1 MSVPAGTSFA
11 AVGRFAQIAA
21 LALLFCVAA
30 QWLSAGQTGLLIWPA
45 PAIAFAFGWR
55 HGRRWV
61 VPAALGAAIWG
72 LSATTEPAFAALCA
86 LATVPGALVALT
98 VLSRL
103 AEWRPVEHRRQ
114 AVARFL
120 LSALLLTA
128 VIDAVV
134 LTAGAQWVGMGLANP
149 LASVAGQGPGLALEL
164 ISAWLIEAAGLLIVT
179 PAVLALVDDGA
190 DPDQTHFGARL
201 FDLPVVA
208 LGLLV
213 AGLAYLLAGGPT
225 PSPFATQWSFLLLF
239 SVFPLLAWS
248 ATHLGERSH
257 ALTSLLVG
265 LPLIASQA
273 WVHLGPAGLPGPA
286 SPMLAEGVVAV
297 TPLSPGMAF
306 ALAHAQALGGT
317 AIVVA
322 AALCSLLLQAVCADF
337 RLATNRVAQQ
347 SRRDMTTGLLN
358 DRGLLAEI
366 SDHLVAPDRGSLGLV
381 NLHLTNFDAVGELCG
396 AVEAIQLEQA
406 CSDLLQRQPFLRFA
420 ARVAP
425 GRYVLVTSADTV
437 AQVRAIARELY
448 SQLNG
453 QLFQT
458 EHGSLRLQCCA
469 GGLLLDR
476 LTVITSE
483 DCLSALAD
491 AANIAASVR
500 DPRIFV
506 EPLSQMM
513 IDARRTQQGK
523 IEHIREA
530 IRDNRIELH
539 AQLVNDPDAPPGT
552 RSFELLTRLLDRD
565 GTLIQPPEF
574 LGLAAQ
580 AQMSIPLDRSV
591 VRSAF
596 EWLAAHP
603 PALRGT
609 WKCSIN
615 LSGATMSDGSIADY
629 IREQRALYGI
639 PAERIVFEITESE
652 AIRNPAAASRLVDDL
667 KQQGFGIALD
677 DFGTGLA
684 TFEYLKRFPLDYL
697 KIDGSFIRNLMSNP
711 IDEEIV
717 ISTIRVAARLQLRTI
732 AEHVH
737 NGEICERLRSLGI
750 DRQQGDYFGKPV
762 PLADLF
768 DLPLPDFEQLALA
781 SGLSPTPLSPPTP
794 PSPASSPSTVET
806 PAS

>member
-1 MSVPAGTSFA
+1 MTAAPGSTFA
-11 AVGRFAQIAA
+11 LVARFAQIAA
-21 LALLFCVAA
+21 LVLLSCVAA
-30 QWLSAGQTGLLIWPA
+30 QWLSAGQAWLLIWPA
-45 PAIAFAFGWR
+45 PAVAFAFGWR
-55 HGRRWV
+55 HGRRWII
-61 VPAALGAAIWG
+61 PAAQGAGIWG
-72 LSATTEPAFAALCA
+72 LGATSDPRFAALCA
-86 LATVPGALVALT
+86 LGTLPGAFVALT

-103 AEWRPVEHRRQ
+103 AEWRPVEQRRQ
-114 AVARFL
+114 AVTRFL

-128 VIDAVV
+128 VIDAFV
-134 LTAGAQWVGMGLANP
+134 LTLGARLLGTSLADP
-149 LASVAGQGPGLALEL
+149 LSALPGPALGIEV
-164 ISAWLIEAAGLLIVT
+164 ISAWLIEAAGLLVIT
-179 PAVLALVDDGA
+179 PAILAFVDDGS
-190 DPDQTHFGARL
+190 DPDATHFGARL
-201 FDLPVVA
+201 FDLPVVV

-213 AGLAYLLAGGPT
+213 SVLAWVIASGPT
-225 PSPFATQWSFLLLF
+225 PTALSLQWSFLVLF
-239 SVFPLLAWS
+239 GAFPLLAWS
-248 ATHLGERSH
+248 AARLGERSH
-257 ALTSLLVG
+257 ALTALLVC
-265 LPLIASQA
+265 LPLIASQGWLHLTA
-273 WVHLGPAGLPGPA
+273 DGAAVTPAAFGLLGPAAAGLRDAALPLPA
-286 SPMLAEGVVAV
+286 LAQ
-297 TPLSPGMAF
+297 SPGF
-306 ALAHAQALGGT
+306 VLAHAQALGAT
-317 AIVVA
+317 AIAVA
-322 AALCSLLLQAVCADF
+322 AALSGLLLQAVCADF
-337 RLATNRVAQQ
+337 RLATSRVAQQ

-366 SDHLVAPDRGSLGLV
+366 SDHLVDPARGSLGLV
-381 NLHLTNFDAVGELCG
+381 SLHLTNFDAVGELCG
-396 AVEAIQLEQA
+396 AVESIQLEQA
-406 CSDLLQRQPFLRFA
+406 CSDLLQRQPCLRFA

-425 GRYVLVTSADTV
+425 GRYVLVTSAETV
-437 AQVRAIARELY
+437 AQVRAIARDLY

-458 EHGSLRLQCCA
+458 DHGSLRLQCCA

-476 LTVITSE
+476 HTVITSE

-491 AANIAASVR
+491 ATSIAASVR

-513 IDARRTQQGK
+513 IDARRTQQSK

-552 RSFELLTRLLDRD
+552 RSFELLTRLLDLD
-565 GTLIQPPEF
+565 GSLIQPPEF

-580 AQMSIPLDRSV
+580 SQMSIPLDRAV
-591 VRSAF
+591 VRRAF

-603 PALRGT
+603 QALRST

-615 LSGATMSDGSIADY
+615 LSGATMSDGSIADH
-629 IREQRALYGI
+629 IREQRARHDI

-717 ISTIRVAARLQLRTI
+717 ISTIRVAARLHLRTI

-737 NGEICERLRSLGI
+737 NSEICERLRALGI
-750 DRQQGDYFGKPV
+750 DHQQGDFFGKPV
-762 PLADLF
+762 PLAQIF
-768 DLPLPDFEQLALA
+768 DPLT
-781 SGLSPTPLSPPTP
+781 SGADSAGA
-794 PSPASSPSTVET
+794 ASSASPNNAPSTSTVET
-806 PAS
+806 PQA

>member
-1 MSVPAGTSFA
+1 MTAAPSASFA
-11 AVGRFAQIAA
+11 TVRRFVQIAA
-21 LALLFCVAA
+21 LALLACVTAHWASGGGAA
-30 QWLSAGQTGLLIWPA
+30 LLVWPA
-45 PAIAFAFGWR
+45 SAVAFAFGWR
-55 HGRRWV
+55 YGRLWTL
-61 VPAALGAAIWG
+61 PAALGAGFWG
-72 LSATTEPAFAALCA
+72 LSVTGSTGFALICA
-86 LATVPGALVALT
+86 LSAIPGAILALT
-98 VLSRL
+98 ALTRL

-114 AVARFL
+114 AISRFL
-120 LSALLLTA
+120 LAALLLAAAADAAVFAVGSHWLGTA
-128 VIDAVV
+128 
-134 LTAGAQWVGMGLANP
+134 LAAP
-149 LASVAGQGPGLALEL
+149 GPADPGLAQAGLVQAGAGL
-164 ISAWLIEAAGLLIVT
+164 LPVFIGAWLIDAAGLLIVT
-179 PAVLALVDDGA
+179 PAVLAFVDDA
-190 DPDQTHFGARL
+190 SDPDASYFGARL
-201 FDLPVVA
+201 FDLPAVA
-208 LGLLV
+208 LGLLI
-213 AGLAYLLAGGPT
+213 AASAFLIGRAGGPT
-225 PSPFATQWSFLLLF
+225 SLAGNWAPLLLF
-239 SVFPLLAWS
+239 FAFPLLAWS
-248 ATHLGERSH
+248 AARLGERSH
-257 ALTSLLVG
+257 ALTALLIALPLLASQTWQTPGPPVGVG
-265 LPLIASQA
+265 LGNLLGGALAMAPPIA
-273 WVHLGPAGLPGPA
+273 PGP
-286 SPMLAEGVVAV
+286 
-297 TPLSPGMAF
+297 PLT
-306 ALAHAQALGGT
+306 QALWVT
-317 AIVVA
+317 ALLVA
-322 AALCSLLLQAVCADF
+322 AALSALLLQAVCADW

-366 SDHLVAPDRGSLGLV
+366 SDHLVAADRGSLGLV
-381 NLHLTNFDAVGELCG
+381 SLHLSNFEAVGELCG

-406 CSDLLQRQPFLRFA
+406 CSELLRRQPCLRFA

-425 GRYVLVTSADTV
+425 GRYVIVVSAETV

-458 EHGSLRLQCCA
+458 DHGSLRLQCCA

-476 LTVITSE
+476 HTVITSE

-552 RSFELLTRLLDRD
+552 RSFELLTRLRDRD
-565 GTLIQPPEF
+565 GSLIQPPEF

-580 AQMSIPLDRSV
+580 AQLSIPLDRAV
-591 VRSAF
+591 VRRAF
-596 EWLAAHP
+596 EWLSEHP
-603 PALRGT
+603 KALSET

-615 LSGATMSDGSIADY
+615 LSGATMSDGSIAEH
-629 IREQRALYGI
+629 IREQRAHFGI
-639 PAERIVFEITESE
+639 PASQIVFEITESE

-737 NGEICERLRSLGI
+737 SSEICERLRALGI
-750 DRQQGDYFGKPV
+750 DRQQGDFFGKPV
-762 PLADLF
+762 PLAEIFLQ
-768 DLPLPDFEQLALA
+768 PMPAFETLGPPGTWA
-781 SGLSPTPLSPPTP
+781 SK
-794 PSPASSPSTVET
+794 PSTADT

>member
-1 MSVPAGTSFA
+1 MNAGAGSTFA
-11 AVGRFAQIAA
+11 AVARFAQIAA
-21 LALLFCVAA
+21 LSLLGCVAA
-30 QWLSAGQTGLLIWPA
+30 QWLSAGQAWLLIWPA
-45 PAIAFAFGWR
+45 PAVAFAFGWR
-55 HGRRWV
+55 HGRRWSL
-61 VPAALGAAIWG
+61 PAALGAGLWG
-72 LSATTEPAFAALCA
+72 LSATAEPAFALLCA
-86 LATVPGALVALT
+86 LGSLPGVFVALS

-103 AEWRPVEHRRQ
+103 AGWRPVEHRRQ

-128 VIDAVV
+128 VIDALFISLGARLLGVGPAG
-134 LTAGAQWVGMGLANP
+134 LSSALPGPAAGMTLAGAWLV
-149 LASVAGQGPGLALEL
+149 E
-164 ISAWLIEAAGLLIVT
+164 AWLVEAAALLVVT
-179 PAVLALVDDGA
+179 PAILAFVDAGS
-190 DPDQTHFGARL
+190 DPDATHFGARL
-201 FDLPVVA
+201 FDVPVVA

-213 AGLAYLLAGGPT
+213 AGLAWLAGSGPAS
-225 PSPFATQWSFLLLF
+225 SPLALQWSYLLLF
-239 SVFPLLAWS
+239 AAFPLLAWS
-248 ATHLGERSH
+248 ATRLGERSH
-257 ALTSLLVG
+257 ALTALLVC

-273 WVHLGPAGLPGPA
+273 WVHLTGIPAGASAGSSAGSSAGAAAGAPA
-286 SPMLAEGVVAV
+286 SAAAGVLAD
-297 TPLSPGMAF
+297 
-306 ALAHAQALGGT
+306 ALAHANALGAT
-317 AIVVA
+317 ALVVA
-322 AALCSLLLQAVCADF
+322 AALCALLLQAACADF
-337 RLATNRVAQQ
+337 RLTTSRVAQQ

-366 SDHLVAPDRGSLGLV
+366 SDHLVDPGRGSLGLV
-381 NLHLTNFDAVGELCG
+381 SLHLTNFDSVGELCG
-396 AVEAIQLEQA
+396 AVESIQLEQA
-406 CSDLLQRQPFLRFA
+406 CSDLLQRQPGLHFA

-425 GRYVLVTSADTV
+425 GRYVLVTRADTV
-437 AQVRAIARELY
+437 AQVRAIARDLY

-458 EHGSLRLQCCA
+458 EHGSLRLQCRA

-476 LTVITSE
+476 HTIITSE

-491 AANIAASVR
+491 ATSIAASVR
-500 DPRIFV
+500 DPRLFV

-513 IDARRTQQGK
+513 IDARRTQQSK

-539 AQLVNDPDAPPGT
+539 AQLVSDPDAPAGT

-565 GTLIQPPEF
+565 GSLIQPPEF

-580 AQMSIPLDRSV
+580 AQMSIPLDRAV

-596 EWLAAHP
+596 EWLSAHP
-603 PALRGT
+603 EALRET

-615 LSGATMSDGSIADY
+615 LSGATMSDGSIADH
-629 IREQRALYGI
+629 IREQRAHFGI
-639 PAERIVFEITESE
+639 PPERIVFEITESE

-717 ISTIRVAARLQLRTI
+717 VSTIRVAARLQLRTI

-737 NGEICERLRSLGI
+737 NGEICERLRALGI
-750 DRQQGDYFGKPV
+750 VHQQGDFFGKPV
-762 PLADLF
+762 PLAELF
-768 DLPLPDFEQLALA
+768 DPTRPAAEAVSALPSATTAD
-781 SGLSPTPLSPPTP
+781 SPQ
-794 PSPASSPSTVET
+794 V
-806 PAS
+806 

>member
-1 MSVPAGTSFA
+1 VTVPVGTSFA

-21 LALLFCVAA
+21 LALLSCLAA
-30 QWLSAGQTGLLIWPA
+30 QWLSGGQTGLLVWPA

-61 VPAALGAAIWG
+61 VPAAVGAAIWG
-72 LSATTEPAFAALCA
+72 LSASLDPAFALLCG

-128 VIDAVV
+128 AVDALV
-134 LTAGAQWVGMGLANP
+134 LTAGAWVLGTSLVT
-149 LASVAGQGPGLALEL
+149 VAGPGPTSALGLGLDL
-164 ISAWLIEAAGLLIVT
+164 VSAWLIEAAGLLVVT
-179 PAVLALVDDGA
+179 PAVLALVDDSA

-213 AGLAYLLAGGPT
+213 AALAYLLPGGT
-225 PSPFATQWSFLLLF
+225 AATLLTTQWSFLILF
-239 SVFPLLAWS
+239 AAFPLLAWS
-248 ATHLGERSH
+248 ASHLGERSH
-257 ALTSLLVG
+257 ALTSLLVC

-273 WVHLGPAGLPGPA
+273 WVHLIAGGQ
-286 SPMLAEGVVAV
+286 GIAV
-297 TPLSPGMAF
+297 PV
-306 ALAHAQALGGT
+306 AHAQALGAT

-322 AALCSLLLQAVCADF
+322 AALSSLLLQAVCADF

-530 IRDNRIELH
+530 IRDNRIQLH

-580 AQMSIPLDRSV
+580 AQMSIPLDRAV

-596 EWLAAHP
+596 EWLAEHP
-603 PALRGT
+603 RALRGT

-629 IREQRALYGI
+629 IREQRSLHEI

-667 KQQGFGIALD
+667 KLQGFGIALD

-768 DLPLPDFEQLALA
+768 NLPLPDFEQLAPGAGDTADATA
-781 SGLSPTPLSPPTP
+781 S
-794 PSPASSPSTVET
+794 PSPFRT
-806 PAS
+806 PTT